1 MPNQGDVPGLHHR
14 HRLSQ
19 TDQTGWPVS
28 GQQGELQVGGL
39 AGLRAWRVK
48 VVGVAVDR
56 PQPDVAEHRPKV
68 GEHTKEQTA
77 VAADDQWPPP
87 VMSSHACP

>member
-1 MPNQGDVPGLHHR
+1 M
-14 HRLSQ
+14 
-19 TDQTGWPVS
+19 
-28 GQQGELQVGGL
+28 
-39 AGLRAWRVK
+39 
-48 VVGVAVDR
+48 AVDR